1 MERKMDKGIVQKF
14 NLRTFGH
21 GLLMGIADSVPGVSG
36 GTIALIIGIYHKLIK
51 SLTVF
56 LNYFKKGFPSKSFND
71 FVSSIYFLLPLGLGI
86 ICSYYF
92 VTKLLVGPDESPGLL
107 RQDSSAPYVYAFF
120 FGLVFISI
128 KEPWNSISSPSFGN
142 YLLLFL
148 GSLLIYL
155 YTTISTS
162 YGSSNFLLVI
172 CGALALTAMLL
183 PGISGALV
191 LLALGQYTHIA
202 NSVHDFDLEPL
213 IFFLFGGI
221 LGLVTFV
228 PLMNFFLK
236 EYSEYTLSVLAGL
249 MLGSLITL
257 WPWKY
262 NYNGDGLSP
271 NLSFGQIFDNY
282 SALELTFTLF
292 IFGFGMSSSYVLKH
306 YLSDN

>member
-1 MERKMDKGIVQKF
+1 M
-14 NLRTFGH
+14 
-21 GLLMGIADSVPGVSG
+21 LLCN
-36 GTIALIIGIYHKLIK
+36 H
-51 SLTVF
+51 
-56 LNYFKKGFPSKSFND
+56 
-71 FVSSIYFLLPLGLGI
+71 
-86 ICSYYF
+86 
-92 VTKLLVGPDESPGLL
+92 
-107 RQDSSAPYVYAFF
+107 FF

-236 EYSEYTLSVLAGL
+236 QTRDTKLRSLDNFVPKMDILKYSKKTWKF
-249 MLGSLITL
+249 SLII
-257 WPWKY
+257 KR
-262 NYNGDGLSP
+262 
-271 NLSFGQIFDNY
+271 
-282 SALELTFTLF
+282 
-292 IFGFGMSSSYVLKH
+292 
-306 YLSDN
+306 